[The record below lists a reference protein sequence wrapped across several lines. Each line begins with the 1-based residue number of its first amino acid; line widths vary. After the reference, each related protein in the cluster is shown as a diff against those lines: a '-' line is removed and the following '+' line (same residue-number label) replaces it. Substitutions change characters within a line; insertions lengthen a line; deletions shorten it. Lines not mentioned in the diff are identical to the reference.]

1 MAIDECPSISDT
13 IFGFTLRVSSS
24 VAHVFRRSWKRFS
37 GSPAR
42 FSSGLNFSFVT
53 LEGAV
58 VGVHVVPLQPE
69 QLSLTEAGVY
79 RQHVEGFESVPG
91 LMRCL
96 EQELGLLRRERVHL
110 FAGRLRWLHGL
121 GGIPGYQAV
130 HNRLLEGLVKRG
142 VDVAYR
148 AGRRSRLQLLPVE
161 SAHVG
166 RREGLQ
172 LYTPECGLQV

>member
-79 RQHVEGFESVPG
+79 RQHVEGFEAVPSFVRHLKQGGGSRG
-91 LMRCL
+91 LAVVMLAGHTSRKIHVHFH
-96 EQELGLLRRERVHL
+96 ERN
-110 FAGRLRWLHGL
+110 
-121 GGIPGYQAV
+121 
-130 HNRLLEGLVKRG
+130 HNG
-142 VDVAYR
+142 
-148 AGRRSRLQLLPVE
+148 Q
-161 SAHVG
+161 
-166 RREGLQ
+166 
-172 LYTPECGLQV
+172 